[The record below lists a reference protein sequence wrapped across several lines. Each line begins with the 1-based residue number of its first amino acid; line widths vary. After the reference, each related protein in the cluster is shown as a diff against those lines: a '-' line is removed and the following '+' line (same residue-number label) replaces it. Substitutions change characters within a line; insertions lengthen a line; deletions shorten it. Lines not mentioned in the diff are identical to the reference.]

1 MTILSM
7 QNNLNSFPNHMIMN
21 SSGANNTSATTPLT
35 HKQKFQVFLHDKSEQ
50 ELYLNKAKN
59 LWNYAC
65 KHESSSGVTR
75 EIADTMIDT
84 HSSLLN

>member
-1 MTILSM
+1 
-7 QNNLNSFPNHMIMN
+7 MN
-21 SSGANNTSATTPLT
+21 SSGDNNTSATTPLT

-65 KHESSSGVTR
+65 EHESSSGVTR
-75 EIADTMIDT
+75 DACRWQNVF
-84 HSSLLN
+84 LN